1 MSDKSVLASVLIEHY
16 IIDVAAIEDAENYDG
31 GWLLSQVKKASDE
44 LGVDRQRAE
53 IAVLNAT
60 VEQFR
65 KLNNFVEQQILAFE
79 SLLAMKDAS
88 LRARKIAIVGG
99 CECGIG
105 YIDPP
110 DSIDSGATFR
120 CEAGHPIVFDVMTP
134 EHRAARIGDGVTVE
148 RKMKKARDEKVPQ

>member
-1 MSDKSVLASVLIEHY
+1 MSESFEHILRQGESISSGDIRALAQWWESIKTERERK
-16 IIDVAAIEDAENYDG
+16 D
-31 GWLLSQVKKASDE
+31 
-44 LGVDRQRAE
+44 AE
-53 IAVLNAT
+53 IA
-60 VEQFR
+60 
-65 KLNNFVEQQILAFE
+65 
-79 SLLAMKDAS
+79 S
-88 LRARKIAIVGG
+88 LRTRKIAIVGG